1 MNTGYHD
8 RSKKARIYGS
18 IIIYKII
25 SLVILI
31 ALTIIMT
38 FTFFIEKNKVTDAN
52 NRPVSVIFYIMGF
65 CIFLKIDDLQKIILI
80 IPATIVGS
88 SVIYIIKI

>member
-65 CIFLKIDDLQKIILI
+65 CIFLFALSIILDF
-80 IPATIVGS
+80 
-88 SVIYIIKI
+88 YIRVLSLIHI